1 LEAQQLHAWYLCS
14 SGFVLPSI
22 YEPFGAVV
30 DEALIF
36 GLKVL
41 CSKYAGSSYLINNEK
56 GILFDPSSELDSTH
70 KLNVYLNT
78 IDPVN
83 EMNMKKNLH

>member
-41 CSKYAGSSYLINNEK
+41 CSKYAGSSYLINN
-56 GILFDPSSELDSTH
+56 
-70 KLNVYLNT
+70 
-78 IDPVN
+78 
-83 EMNMKKNLH
+83 